1 MGVPTAPEAGSCR
14 WRWVFLLFA
23 LFLAA
28 SRGPV
33 AAFKVATPYS
43 LYVCPEG
50 QNVTLTC
57 RLLGPVDKG
66 HDVTF
71 YKTWYRSSRGE
82 VQTCSERRPIRN
94 LTFQDLHLHHGGHQA
109 ANTSHDLAQRHG
121 LESASDHHGN
131 FSITMHNLTLL
142 DNGLYCCLVVEIRH
156 HHWEHRVHG
165 AMELQV
171 QTGKDAP
178 SNCMAYPSSSQESE
192 SKAPSPCPCWALC
205 SLLSSSCTQTLFGTL
220 ASSTPGPPPLLLQS
234 FLLPPRGG
242 LQKRIPLPSAL
253 ESLLFLTPW
262 SGCALAVTFGQGK
275 CLTTGTGCPRQLSAA
290 LPTSLLQLGKAGGSL
305 GLGFNYFRFLCSV
318 FLCSSGVLCC
328 RGGRRKRLRKGN
340 RTTFP
345 EFLLCAGHW
354 TKSF

>member
-1 MGVPTAPEAGSCR
+1 MGVPTAPEAGC
-14 WRWVFLLFA
+14 WRWGSLLFA

-28 SRGPV
+28 SLGPV
-33 AAFKVATPYS
+33 AAFKVATLYS

-57 RLLGPVDKG
+57 RFFGPVDKG

-131 FSITMHNLTLL
+131 FSITMRNLTLL
-142 DNGLYCCLVVEIRH
+142 DSGLYCCLVVEIRH
-156 HHWEHRVHG
+156 HHSEHRVHG

-178 SNCMAYPSSSQESE
+178 SSCVAYPSSSQESE
-192 SKAPSPCPCWALC
+192 SKGPSSCPFWVIC

-220 ASSTPGPPPLLLQS
+220 ALSPQAHRNPSPPPPLLLH
-234 FLLPPRGG
+234 
-242 LQKRIPLPSAL
+242 I
-253 ESLLFLTPW
+253 
-262 SGCALAVTFGQGK
+262 
-275 CLTTGTGCPRQLSAA
+275 LSASSLVQPPEA
-290 LPTSLLQLGKAGGSL
+290 HSPSICSGVSAPLASLEWLCLGSHLWLGKVPHDRSWVPQAAKCCPSHQPPMTSEGWGSRIQLLQISV
-305 GLGFNYFRFLCSV
+305 FCVSV
-318 FLCSSGVLCC
+318 FLRCS
-328 RGGRRKRLRKGN
+328 
-340 RTTFP
+340 
-345 EFLLCAGHW
+345 LL
-354 TKSF
+354 